1 VAALEEVGQVVRE
14 GHIAAGFHVVHPDH
28 EALRLRLDQGY
39 RMIAYGDD
47 MVFLASKLKDEV
59 AAVRSVVAGA
69 R

>member
-1 VAALEEVGQVVRE
+1 
-14 GHIAAGFHVVHPDH
+14 
-28 EALRLRLDQGY
+28 
-39 RMIAYGDD
+39 MIAYGDD